1 MKKKNSILCSELEN
15 LKIHK
20 SNKKDKIDSLL
31 ETSNS
36 LFKYFREPSSL
47 VIQVSTST
55 DTTKSNGIHEINR
68 KELIQQANQNRS

>member
-1 MKKKNSILCSELEN
+1 M
-15 LKIHK
+15 KIHK
-20 SNKKDKIDSLL
+20 NNKKDKIDSLL

>member
-1 MKKKNSILCSELEN
+1 MKKKNSVLCSELEN

-20 SNKKDKIDSLL
+20 NNKKDKIDSLL

>member
-1 MKKKNSILCSELEN
+1 M
-15 LKIHK
+15 KIHK
-20 SNKKDKIDSLL
+20 NNKKDKIDSLL

-68 KELIQQANQNRS
+68 KELIQQANQNRSWQQISQIQNSANKE